1 MNNSNSIIKLSD
13 PLDSII
19 GNKNYTIE
27 YIKNYFNINTV
38 EDFIKIF
45 PYLLVYK

>member
-19 GNKNYTIE
+19 GNKNYTNK
-27 YIKNYFNINTV
+27 KN
-38 EDFIKIF
+38 K
-45 PYLLVYK
+45 